1 MANHLKRHKTL
12 IFDLGRVLVY
22 FDFARA
28 YRAFEAFCPCP
39 APDMPKRLFTT
50 DLVQRLETGR
60 LAPRDFHAGFSQ
72 LIGLELDYDR
82 FCSTWTSIF
91 THELLPESLLEDLSK
106 RYRLVLL
113 SNTNPIHFEMIR
125 GAYPHL
131 KHFHD
136 LVLSYEVGALKP
148 EEAIYRAAI
157 ERAGCK
163 PEECFYTDDI
173 PEFVEGGRR
182 AGMDAVQFESR
193 EQLEG
198 ELRVRGILRERKE
211 PY

>member
-1 MANHLKRHKTL
+1 VAALAGRHKAL

-28 YRAFEAFCPCP
+28 YRALESFCPCP
-39 APDMPKRLFTT
+39 APEMPKRLFTT
-50 DLVQRLETGR
+50 DLVRRLETGR
-60 LAPRDFHAGFSQ
+60 ISARDFHAGFSQ
-72 LIGLELDYDR
+72 LIKLDLDYDR
-82 FCSTWTSIF
+82 FCEIWTSIF
-91 THELLPESLLEDLSK
+91 THALLPESLLENLSK

-125 GAYPHL
+125 AAYPHL

-136 LVLSYEVGALKP
+136 LTLSYKVGALKP

-157 ERAGCK
+157 ERAGCE

-173 PEFVEGGRR
+173 AEFVEGGRR

-193 EQLEG
+193 EQLERD
-198 ELRVRGILRERKE
+198 LRARGILSADDS
-211 PY
+211 

>member
-1 MANHLKRHKTL
+1 VAGPDSRHKAL

-28 YRAFEAFCPCP
+28 YRTLEAYCPCL
-39 APDMPKRLFTT
+39 APEMPKRLFTT

-60 LAPRDFHAGFSQ
+60 ISPRDFHAGFSQ
-72 LIGLELDYDR
+72 LIQLDLDYER
-82 FCSTWTSIF
+82 FCGIWTSIF
-91 THELLPESLLEDLSK
+91 THELLPESLLENLSK

-125 GAYPHL
+125 AAYPHL
-131 KHFHD
+131 KHFHE
-136 LVLSYEVGALKP
+136 LTLSYEVGALKP
-148 EEAIYRAAI
+148 EKAIYRAAI
-157 ERAGCK
+157 ERAGCE
-163 PEECFYTDDI
+163 PGECFYTDDI

-193 EQLEG
+193 EQLER
-198 ELRVRGILRERKE
+198 ELGARGIILSGD
-211 PY
+211 

>member
-1 MANHLKRHKTL
+1 MAGHATHPKTL

-28 YRAFEAFCPCP
+28 YRALEPFCPCP
-39 APDMPKRLFTT
+39 ALDMPKRLLST
-50 DLVQRLETGR
+50 DLVQRFETGR

-72 LIGLELDYDR
+72 LIGLDLDYDR
-82 FCSTWTSIF
+82 FCPIWTSIF
-91 THELLPESLLEDLSK
+91 THELLPESLLEDLSN

-173 PEFVEGGRR
+173 PEFVEGGRL

-193 EQLEG
+193 QQLER
-198 ELRVRGILRERKE
+198 ELRARGIILAAD
-211 PY
+211 

>member
-1 MANHLKRHKTL
+1 
-12 IFDLGRVLVY
+12 LGRVLVY

-28 YRAFEAFCPCP
+28 YSALETLCPYT
-39 APDMPKRLFTT
+39 APEMPKRLFTT
-50 DLVQRLETGR
+50 DLVQRVETGR
-60 LAPRDFHAGFSQ
+60 MSARDFHAGFSQ
-72 LIGLELDYDR
+72 LLSLDLDYER
-82 FCSTWTSIF
+82 FCGIWTSIF
-91 THELLPESLLEDLSK
+91 THELLPESLLENLSK
-106 RYRLVLL
+106 RYRLLLL

-131 KHFHD
+131 RHFHD

-148 EEAIYRAAI
+148 EQAIYRAALDL
-157 ERAGCK
+157 AGCK

-198 ELRVRGILRERKE
+198 ELRALGII
-211 PY
+211 

>member
-1 MANHLKRHKTL
+1 VAGLARRHKTL

-28 YRAFEAFCPCP
+28 YRALESYCPC
-39 APDMPKRLFTT
+39 AAAEMPKRLFTT

-60 LAPRDFHAGFSQ
+60 ISPRDFHAGFSQ
-72 LIGLELDYDR
+72 LIKLDLDYER
-82 FCSTWTSIF
+82 FCVIWTSIF
-91 THELLPESLLEDLSK
+91 THALLPESLLENLSK

-125 GAYPHL
+125 EAYPHL

-136 LVLSYEVGALKP
+136 LTLSYEVGALKP
-148 EEAIYRAAI
+148 EEAIYRAAL
-157 ERAGCK
+157 ERAGCQA
-163 PEECFYTDDI
+163 EECFYTDDI
-173 PEFVEGGRR
+173 PQFVEGGRR

-193 EQLEG
+193 DQLER
-198 ELRVRGILRERKE
+198 ELRARGII
-211 PY
+211 PAQD

>member
-1 MANHLKRHKTL
+1 VAATRHKAL

-28 YRAFEAFCPCP
+28 YRALEPFCPCP

-60 LAPRDFHAGFSQ
+60 LPPRDFHAGFSRLIQ
-72 LIGLELDYDR
+72 LDLDYDR
-82 FCSTWTSIF
+82 FCSVWTSIF
-91 THELLPESLLEDLSK
+91 THALLPESLFEDLSK

-131 KHFHD
+131 RHFND

-148 EEAIYRAAI
+148 DEAIYTAAL

-182 AGMDAVQFESR
+182 TGMDAVQFESR

-198 ELRVRGILRERKE
+198 ELRARGIL
-211 PY
+211 P

>member
-1 MANHLKRHKTL
+1 VAGIAKRHKTL

-28 YRAFEAFCPCP
+28 YRAFEPFCPYA
-39 APDMPKRLFTT
+39 APEMPKRLFTT

-60 LAPRDFHAGFSQ
+60 LSPRDFHAGFSQ
-72 LIGLELDYDR
+72 LIQLDLDYDR
-82 FCSTWTSIF
+82 FCGIWTSIF

-125 GAYPHL
+125 AAYPHL
-131 KHFHD
+131 KHFHN
-136 LVLSYEVGALKP
+136 LALSYEVGALKP
-148 EEAIYRAAI
+148 QEAIYRAAL
-157 ERAGCK
+157 ELAGCE

-193 EQLEG
+193 NQLER
-198 ELRVRGILRERKE
+198 ELGARGII
-211 PY
+211 

>member
-1 MANHLKRHKTL
+1 VAGPAGLHKTL

-28 YRAFEAFCPCP
+28 YRALEPFCPCS
-39 APDMPKRLFTT
+39 ASEMPKRLFTT

-60 LAPRDFHAGFSQ
+60 ISARDFHAGFSQ
-72 LIGLELDYDR
+72 LIKLDLDYDR
-82 FCSTWTSIF
+82 FCGIWTSIF
-91 THELLPESLLEDLSK
+91 THPLLPESLLENLSK

-125 GAYPHL
+125 RAYPHL

-136 LVLSYEVGALKP
+136 LTLSYEVGALKP
-148 EEAIYRAAI
+148 EEAIYRAAL
-157 ERAGCK
+157 ERAGCE
-163 PEECFYTDDI
+163 PGECFYTDDI

-193 EQLEG
+193 DQLER
-198 ELRVRGILRERKE
+198 ELRSRRILHGDD
-211 PY
+211 